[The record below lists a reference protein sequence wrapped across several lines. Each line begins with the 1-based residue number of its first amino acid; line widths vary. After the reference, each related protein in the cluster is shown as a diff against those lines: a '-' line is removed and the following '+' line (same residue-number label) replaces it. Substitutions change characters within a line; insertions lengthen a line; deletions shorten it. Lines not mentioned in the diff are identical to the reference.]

1 MAKRATRGPVPLTP
15 SRLRTALRRVALACL
30 LLIAPTTPL
39 RAEGNAFDLAG
50 PSLRVSVTHGE
61 VTLPLSQVPNL
72 SPGDRI
78 RVVADLPVE
87 QSAHYRMVLAFLR
100 GATNPPPKEW
110 LAEART
116 WKAKEAAI
124 DVRVPE
130 GAQQALVFLVPDT
143 GGALD
148 AVAKAVR
155 EQPGAFVRASQELNQ
170 AMLDRTRLETFLDQ
184 VRRRDPTDVAR
195 ISPKLAD
202 SLAIKLDSACLLR
215 QTDPRA
221 ACLAQSGNAAVL
233 ADSQTSSIA
242 QTLAGAPANI
252 ALQLSATPQGGFGYY
267 SGYIGVMRDLA
278 RMLGAFQSAQLRF
291 IPALSVPRAGR
302 IELLLNTVPSFR
314 KPQSVLVA
322 ALPTVAPPTLPV
334 LSVKSADPLC
344 LTRPGLVL
352 PVGGAPLVFSTDY
365 PRAMSLRV
373 PTAAGT
379 MLDLPVTASPAD
391 GGFVVGDVGTP
402 PVPLAV
408 GAEARLQGY
417 WGFQPFDGPR
427 FRLVSPA
434 PNAWRADGS
443 TMVVGR
449 ETPLVLTGGAA
460 SCVSDVWLER
470 DGARRPVTWTAEAD
484 GTLAL
489 KVPLTGIEPGPVALL
504 IRSHGVDQPSRLDLR
519 AYAEA
524 ARLTGFAFHAGDR
537 AGTLTG
543 TRLDQVRTLQVGA
556 ITFRAKKLGRD
567 GTTDRL
573 DMAAEASAAEEIK
586 AGELSGSATL
596 ADGRS
601 VRVPVRV
608 MPARPA
614 ATVIATSLE
623 PAASGAAVP
632 LALARPDLVP
642 QDARLTFSVRAAGAT
657 RFTSR
662 DRIEVEAGETGGS
675 ARLPVRLQDDRV
687 AIATLDPVAALG
699 DAARGPLRFRL
710 VQGEVAG
717 DWKPLGTLVRLPRIS
732 SITCATDAA
741 TCTLTGSGLFL
752 LRSITG
758 GGETAI
764 ADGFT
769 GGTIQVPRPA
779 DGRLTLHLRDAQ
791 DAAATVS
798 VPQTAA
804 AAASES
810 SRQGQ

>member
-1 MAKRATRGPVPLTP
+1 MPLTP

-30 LLIAPTTPL
+30 LLIAPTTLL

-116 WKAKEAAI
+116 WKPKEAAI

-143 GGALD
+143 SGALD

-170 AMLDRTRLETFLDQ
+170 AMLDRTRLATFLDQ
-184 VRRRDPTDVAR
+184 VRRRDPAEVAR
-195 ISPKLAD
+195 ISPQLAD

-267 SGYIGVMRDLA
+267 SGYIGVVRDLA

-291 IPALSVPRAGR
+291 IPALSVPREGR

-334 LSVKSADPLC
+334 LSVKSAGPLC

-365 PRAMSLRV
+365 PRAMTLRV

-379 MLDLPVTASPAD
+379 TLDLPVTASPAD

-408 GAEARLQGY
+408 GAEARMQGY

-434 PNAWRADGS
+434 QDVWRADGS
-443 TMVVGR
+443 TLVVGR
-449 ETPLVLTGGAA
+449 ETPLALAGGAA
-460 SCVSDVWLER
+460 GCVADVWLER
-470 DGARRPVTWTAEAD
+470 DGARRPVAWNAEAN

-489 KVPLTGIEPGPVALL
+489 KVPLTGIEPGPVVLL
-504 IRSHGVDQPSRLDLR
+504 IRSHGIDQPRRLDLR

-537 AGTLTG
+537 TGTLTG

-556 ITFRAKKLGRD
+556 VTFRATKLGRD

-573 DMAAEASAAEEIK
+573 DMLAEASAAEGIK

-614 ATVIATSLE
+614 AAIIATALE
-623 PAASGAAVP
+623 PAASGAAMP

-662 DRIEVEAGETGGS
+662 DRIEVEASETGGS

-687 AIATLDPVAALG
+687 AIATLDPGAALG

-717 DWKPLGTLVRLPRIS
+717 DWTALGTLVRLPRIS
-732 SITCATDAA
+732 SITCDADAA

-752 LRSITG
+752 LRAVTS

-769 GGTIQVPRPA
+769 GSTIEVPRPS

-791 DAAATVS
+791 DAAATIT

-804 AAASES
+804 AAASGS